1 MQGADH
7 DCMAEARQ
15 TLLPASAMLSWIQ
28 NTSSMCSRRV
38 EKRAAWC
45 TDPLASSDYYIRTL
59 VRDSIR
65 ENVGKIEKGINAE
78 ICSYQHTSVHHLFRR
93 VTWFRN
99 SPSGVYQ
106 NDECDAHQCR
116 LPG

>member
-7 DCMAEARQ
+7 DCTAEARQ
-15 TLLPASAMLSWIQ
+15 TLLPAFALLSWIQ
-28 NTSSMCSRRV
+28 NTSFMCSRRV

-65 ENVGKIEKGINAE
+65 EKR
-78 ICSYQHTSVHHLFRR
+78 L
-93 VTWFRN
+93 
-99 SPSGVYQ
+99 PSGSGLLRRRFLRFELLIGVAS
-106 NDECDAHQCR
+106 DAYKSKST
-116 LPG
+116 